1 MQTENPRYKLELFS
15 SIGSVTIPNGQKKI
29 L

>member
-1 MQTENPRYKLELFS
+1 MQTEYPRYKLELFS